1 MQPTIYYYDNGY
13 KSAFWNEITSIHTGR
28 LTSERFD
35 NAKKNAYQLNN
46 MNQFNTIEQ
55 NDFIKQNENNMIQKF
70 NKINDNYILLKS
82 LDHFGDDIDYIPNKS
97 IDEMIEICN
106 KNENIICFN
115 TLGYFKNICK
125 LETLI
130 NFNDDNK
137 GLIIN
142 INRFNLKYG
151 NIT

>member
-1 MQPTIYYYDNGY
+1 MKMKVIWIKG
-13 KSAFWNEITSIHTGR
+13 
-28 LTSERFD
+28 L
-35 NAKKNAYQLNN
+35 KNSR
-46 MNQFNTIEQ
+46 IEL
-55 NDFIKQNENNMIQKF
+55 FIRPFQKF